1 MLSRLWL
8 LNIPSS
14 HFNQLT
20 VMLPSTAMSSS
31 CQNHPVAAISLM
43 TPADA
48 VETTQTQP
56 LHTQRKRTFQ
66 MVESAQIPLDLNTD
80 GQGDDDP
87 VLQLSYCKV
96 CKQVLP
102 FNAFYPSRLTRKVY
116 HCKGCE
122 KHKQTQRRGRQAGA
136 TKPKVEKDEATYVF
150 ARFWR
155 RCATERTSVIEDER
169 FAEALARSG
178 EEPGGIVEELDHIS
192 NTSMTKLQLAFDVK
206 ITRQLLSFWNHASA
220 LSSMVDDAS
229 SAEAAE
235 AAEPLVDVEAESS
248 NHAPV
253 PKRQRVAE
261 AAVTLLPTTTKNV
274 QLPLEPGHL
283 SSTAHTGKSHS
294 TKPGSPK
301 KSSKKALCLILWNKA
316 RDTEAVQPWEV
327 IPVTFA
333 EAADFRNAPSYIRP
347 RLIAPHVA
355 AALAD
360 KLSQLRELLS

>member
-1 MLSRLWL
+1 
-8 LNIPSS
+8 
-14 HFNQLT
+14 
-20 VMLPSTAMSSS
+20 MLPSTATSSMK
-31 CQNHPVAAISLM
+31 PV
-43 TPADA
+43 DA
-48 VETTQTQP
+48 VEASQIQP
-56 LHTQRKRTFQ
+56 LRTQRKRTFQ
-66 MVESAQIPLDLNTD
+66 MTESAQIPLDLNTD

-116 HCKGCE
+116 HCKGCK
-122 KHKQTQRRGRQAGA
+122 KHKQTQRRGCQAGD
-136 TKPKVEKDEATYVF
+136 TRPKVEKDEATYVF
-150 ARFWR
+150 ARFRR

-169 FAEALARSG
+169 FVEALARSS
-178 EEPGGIVEELDHIS
+178 EEPGGIVEELDLIS

-220 LSSMVDDAS
+220 LSSVVDDVS

-235 AAEPLVDVEAESS
+235 AVEPLVDREAESS
-248 NHAPV
+248 NHAPA
-253 PKRQRVAE
+253 PKRQRIAE
-261 AAVTLLPTTTKNV
+261 AAAMQLPATAKNV
-274 QLPLEPGHL
+274 QLPLESSQQ
-283 SSTAHTGKSHS
+283 SSTVHTEARHCSKTGFS
-294 TKPGSPK
+294 K
-301 KSSKKALCLILWNKA
+301 KGSKKALCLILWNKA

-327 IPVTFA
+327 IPVTCA

-360 KLSQLRELLS
+360 KLSQLRELLST